1 MQITPALI
9 ADQLA
14 GIAEVELLRAART
27 QSDGVAQ
34 NATKTKN
41 NAFKELEKWMGA
53 FFAIA
58 RIALEDEPQL
68 LESLGKFVKS

>member
-1 MQITPALI
+1 MQIRAIRL
-9 ADQLA
+9 AD
-14 GIAEVELLRAART
+14 IAEVELLRAARV
-27 QSDGVAQ
+27 QSDGIAQ

-41 NAFKELEKWMGA
+41 SAFKELEKWMGA